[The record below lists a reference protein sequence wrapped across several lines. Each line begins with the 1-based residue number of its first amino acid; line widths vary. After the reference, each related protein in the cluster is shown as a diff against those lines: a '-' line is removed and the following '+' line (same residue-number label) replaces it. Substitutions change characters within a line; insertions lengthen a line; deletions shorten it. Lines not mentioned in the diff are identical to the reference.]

1 MQIIIMS
8 VSVLHDFD
16 LSFFDVLLSA
26 CGGLLGVLTSCA
38 NFWGI
43 GVRMNIRIFP
53 PLSIEQCLP
62 GLC

>member
-16 LSFFDVLLSA
+16 LRFLFDVLLSA
-26 CGGLLGVLTSCA
+26 CDGLLRVLISCA
-38 NFWGI
+38 NFWGV

-53 PLSIEQCLP
+53 PVSIEQCV
-62 GLC
+62 